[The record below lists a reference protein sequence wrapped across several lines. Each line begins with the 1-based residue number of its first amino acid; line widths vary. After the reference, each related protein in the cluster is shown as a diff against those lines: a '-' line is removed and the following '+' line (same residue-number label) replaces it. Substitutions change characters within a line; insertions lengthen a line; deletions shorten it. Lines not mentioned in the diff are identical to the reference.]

1 MYKQMIYP
9 HNFEQKIGFDDIRRL
24 LKEKCLSSLG
34 EGRVDEMNFSDSF
47 NEIEERLNQTNEF
60 VRIIQE
66 EDSFPAQYFF
76 DVRPSLKRIRVEGM
90 YLDEQELFDLR
101 RSLETIRDIIR
112 FLSSEDEEENSP
124 YPNLKKLAG
133 DIAVFPQLITRI
145 NGILNIALHLRIGRV
160 NRRIL

>member
-66 EDSFPAQYFF
+66 EDSFPHNIF
-76 DVRPSLKRIRVEGM
+76 LM
-90 YLDEQELFDLR
+90 Y
-101 RSLETIRDIIR
+101 
-112 FLSSEDEEENSP
+112 
-124 YPNLKKLAG
+124 
-133 DIAVFPQLITRI
+133 
-145 NGILNIALHLRIGRV
+145 ALP
-160 NRRIL
+160 